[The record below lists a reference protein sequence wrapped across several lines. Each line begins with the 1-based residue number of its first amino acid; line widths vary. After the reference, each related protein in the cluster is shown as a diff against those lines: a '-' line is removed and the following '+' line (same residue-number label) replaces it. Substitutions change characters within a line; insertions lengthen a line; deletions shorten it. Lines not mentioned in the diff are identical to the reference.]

1 MNLKKRII
9 IILYILSFTVSV
21 FIFTAC
27 MEKVTSTV
35 EYTSYTD
42 GVYYGDS
49 VYLAENVA
57 GCGRIFYMDPD
68 GDVLKIFSS
77 NEVEEERIENIDVNT
92 TGVYAVFSTL
102 ETVKEEK
109 EETVTFYRIVLLD
122 HNLNILSQTQR
133 FRLGEEVIS
142 GFSAENSGLYM
153 TMLAKDGSYA
163 LTYGINNSELKSLDE
178 TADSTITVENLRKK
192 EPLDGRFFSQ
202 AEYAQGDMYVR
213 TDADAPFGR
222 FKLDENV
229 ANAVN
234 GMRLSPGQLFK
245 LYNKYILA
253 YTVILFI
260 WFVVLFLLVKMFT
273 NRNRMFYFVTIAEA
287 VLLIITAVGI
297 YSIVSRTSEARSAE
311 HSRFAVISL
320 SGLAVEAGLDDNVN
334 YTDKDFYDSEEYKN
348 IREALTDFV
357 NLNGN
362 NQIFYDVLIV
372 RMVDGV
378 TVASASGRNL
388 EHISSIFGSSMEKI
402 CTPLFRGGRYTYEDL
417 VIDNQSCRAIAV
429 ADNDTVPD
437 YAIVGII
444 NDSSDTAGVWSD
456 NKGALILFII
466 VFCVASLLVLAV
478 WYLMNRDLLIL
489 ESALSDTALG
499 KELPERPVI
508 LGSDVKDMWDSL
520 SEINKRVEEIQ
531 YSKVRML
538 EAYYRFAPKNIEK
551 LLQKESII
559 DVRNGD
565 LVSLKGTVVTL
576 NAISKGNNDIHGYD
590 RIIGNIGQYQKTHRC
605 ILIGKS
611 PDTSVIQLF
620 FHEQEKGVTSFF
632 TEVFATHNQGN
643 DGINL
648 SASIFY
654 DSCTFG
660 VTGSDEETTTHLDAD
675 RKKLITVINRIVN
688 KLHLNLVVSEEIK
701 DRENLA
707 GAVRFIGYIGC
718 GSRYGSIKL
727 YEVLDAYPARLRS
740 QKIALLDKFNEA
752 LNSYYEKDF
761 YISRT
766 LFSDIL
772 KEMPEDALVK
782 WYVFES
788 DRYLNESVDENTF
801 KNLHV

>member
-1 MNLKKRII
+1 MNLRKRII

-21 FIFTAC
+21 FIFTAL
-27 MEKVTSTV
+27 MEKVVSTV

-42 GVYYGDS
+42 GIYYGDS
-49 VYLAENVA
+49 VYLAQNVA
-57 GCGRIFYMDPD
+57 GCGRIFYMDTD
-68 GDVLKIFSS
+68 GDVRKIFSS
-77 NEVEEERIENIDVNT
+77 SEVEEERIENIDVNT
-92 TGVYAVFSTL
+92 TGVYAVLSTL
-102 ETVKEEK
+102 QTVKDEK
-109 EETVTFYRIVLLD
+109 EEIVTFYRIVLLD
-122 HNLNILSQTQR
+122 HNLNLLSQTQR
-133 FRLGEEVIS
+133 FRLGDEVIS

-153 TMLAKDGSYA
+153 TMLSEDGSYA
-163 LTYGINNSELKSLDE
+163 LTYGISNSELRSPED

-192 EPLDGRFFSQ
+192 NASDGRFFSQ

-213 TDADAPFGR
+213 TDADEPFGR
-222 FKLDENV
+222 FRLDENV

-253 YTVILFI
+253 YAVILFI
-260 WFVVLFLLVKMFT
+260 WFVVLFLLVRMFT
-273 NRNRMFYFVTIAEA
+273 NRNRMFYFMAIAEA
-287 VLLIITAVGI
+287 VLLIISAVGV
-297 YSIVSRTSEARSAE
+297 YSIVSKTSEARTAE

-320 SGLAVEAGLDDNVN
+320 NGLADQAGLDDHVN
-334 YTDKDFYDSEEYKN
+334 YSEKGFYDSEEYQN
-348 IREALTDFV
+348 IRENLTKFV
-357 NLNGN
+357 NLSGN
-362 NQIFYDVLIV
+362 DQIFYDVLII

-388 EHISSIFGSSMEKI
+388 QHISTIFGSNMEKI

-444 NDSSDTAGVWSD
+444 NDSSDTADVWSD
-456 NKGALILFII
+456 NRGALILFVI
-466 VFCVASLLVLAV
+466 VFSVASLLVLAV

-499 KELPERPVI
+499 KELPERPLI
-508 LGSDVKDMWDSL
+508 LGNDVKDMWDAL

-531 YSKVRML
+531 YSKVRIL

-551 LLQKESII
+551 LLQKESIN

-565 LVSLKGTVVTL
+565 LISLSGTVVTL

-620 FHEQEKGVTSFF
+620 FHEQEKSITSFF
-632 TEVFATHNQGN
+632 TDIFATHNQGN

-648 SASIFY
+648 SASVFF
-654 DSCTFG
+654 DKCSFG
-660 VTGSDEETTTHLDAD
+660 VTGSEEETTTHLDAE
-675 RKKLITVINRIVN
+675 RKKQISDINRIVN
-688 KLHLNLVVSEEIK
+688 KLHLNLVVSEEVK
-701 DRENLA
+701 NRESLT
-707 GAVRFIGYIGC
+707 GALRFIGYIGC
-718 GSRYGSIKL
+718 GSRYGTIKL
-727 YEVLDAYPARLRS
+727 YEVLDAYPARIRA
-740 QKIALLDKFNEA
+740 QKIAMLDKFDEA
-752 LNSYYEKDF
+752 LNSFYEKDF

-772 KEMPEDALVK
+772 KEIPDDALVK